1 MTSDPKECRENA
13 SRCME
18 SAEKAT
24 DSQLKAILEGLAAK
38 WLKRAVEAER
48 AQGLRVEREL
58 EPK

>member
-1 MTSDPKECRENA
+1 
-13 SRCME
+13 ME

-48 AQGLRVEREL
+48 AQGLRVEREF